1 MKIKFDKDKCLKLL
15 KERKSLQKE
24 GKLLRDYDKAK
35 NDELISY
42 LSLIEDQI
50 FWKSRKEYIQILDL
64 FVSKKITLEQL
75 FKQFCGLRGSN
86 LRSARMWKEKLEEE
100 AFVVFPKST
109 EINIQFNPKS
119 CGFTKIISYLHSLV
133 DAWNPD
139 VTLEMNLKQPELLWY
154 GISEEYLRLRMEK
167 YFLPQL
173 EKYCN
178 KS

>member
-1 MKIKFDKDKCLKLL
+1 MKFDKDKCLKLL

-35 NDELISY
+35 NNELISY
-42 LSLIEDQI
+42 LSLVEDAI
-50 FWKSRKEYIQILDL
+50 FWESGKEYIQILDL
-64 FVSKKITLEQL
+64 FVSKKITLDQ
-75 FKQFCGLRGSN
+75 FFNQFCGLRGSN
-86 LRSARMWKEKLEEE
+86 LRSARMWKKKLEEE

-109 EINIQFNPKS
+109 EINIQVNPKS

-133 DAWNPD
+133 AACDPD

-154 GISEEYLRLRMEK
+154 GISEEYLRLRIEK
-167 YFLPQL
+167 DFLPKL
-173 EKYCN
+173 EKYCK

>member
-1 MKIKFDKDKCLKLL
+1 MKFDKDKCLKLL

-24 GKLLRDYDKAK
+24 GKLLSDYDKAK

-42 LSLIEDQI
+42 LIMVEDQI
-50 FWKSRKEYIQILDL
+50 FWESRKEYTQMLDL
-64 FVSKKITLEQL
+64 FVSKKITLEQ
-75 FKQFCGLRGSN
+75 FFTQFCGLRGSN

-100 AFVVFPKST
+100 ALIVFPKSN
-109 EINIQFNPKS
+109 EINSQINPKS
-119 CGFTKIISYLHSLV
+119 CGFTEIISYLHSLV
-133 DAWNPD
+133 ATCDPD
-139 VTLEMNLKQPELLWY
+139 VTLEMNFKQPELIWY
-154 GISEEYLRLRMEK
+154 GISKEYLRLRIEE